1 MANYKEKLKNIKA
14 FIFDVD
20 GVFTDGKIYLEPG
33 GEFVRAVDMKD
44 GYAVVYALKQGYIIG
59 IISGGNSQAVRKR
72 FEYLK
77 ITDIYLN
84 SRDKKSDFEDFYFKY
99 DLKPEN
105 ILYMGDDI
113 PDFEPM
119 KLAGLSTCPADAVEE
134 IKAIADYISTFPGGH
149 GCVRDVIEQVLKLQG
164 KWITPK

>member
-20 GVFTDGKIYLEPG
+20 GVFTDGKIYLEPR